1 MRSRIRSTGGRVS
14 TSRDFQF
21 NSRHLSVRAVALS
34 DGWRIR
40 VYEGDRGVTAVAYTV
55 THDIQADGSMASM
68 HLVNELMTL
77 AQADVEEV
85 RVRLIA

>member
-1 MRSRIRSTGGRVS
+1 MT

-21 NSRHLSVRAVALS
+21 NNRHLSVRAAPFNE
-34 DGWRIR
+34 GWRVR
-40 VYEGDRGVTAVAYTV
+40 VYEGDRSVTAVAYTV
-55 THDIQADGSMASM
+55 THDITADASMASM

-77 AQADVEEV
+77 AQADVEEG